1 MALYKS
7 VYYYWLLL
15 LLLSSL
21 LCKTEILGTH
31 ARTRGRLGRWARR
44 WSRRR
49 VSSRRHSATCRH
61 RRAPG
66 SARQCTP
73 TRPRWPRDPTQM
85 IAITADA
92 RPALRRRLSGCT
104 ITIYLHSLITA
115 IVHGHQTRKK
125 LPLMKDRGQT
135 DRVTILVNCNS
146 NIYITLFH
154 QKLVDNKNERKN
166 T

>member
-1 MALYKS
+1 
-7 VYYYWLLL
+7 
-15 LLLSSL
+15 
-21 LCKTEILGTH
+21 
-31 ARTRGRLGRWARR
+31 
-44 WSRRR
+44 
-49 VSSRRHSATCRH
+49 
-61 RRAPG
+61 
-66 SARQCTP
+66 
-73 TRPRWPRDPTQM
+73 M

-146 NIYITLFH
+146 NRFNVRAIDRSEQPVAPTSASCKHPITLT
-154 QKLVDNKNERKN
+154 LVIDL
-166 T
+166 